1 MAELQKDRITRS
13 DFIGFGVLGG
23 IMGAVLT
30 IPPIAFVLGPIIK
43 VDILGQSDVAE
54 GWFEVGRLSEIP
66 ATEPKAFEVG
76 FPISQTYADEGV
88 QEESEGVE
96 NQEYKIDNAVWV
108 SWKSETSDGKGTQRP
123 SFAEEGGNLTQ
134 EQAREAEQQL
144 NVLSSSC
151 AHLGCPVRWIL
162 VEGHGEFLCPC
173 HGGIYDINGDYV
185 AGPPPR
191 GMYRFTHQVREDG
204 KLYIKHEFDG
214 GPGSSKGPQ
223 QPYVV

>member
-1 MAELQKDRITRS
+1 MTRS

-108 SWKSETSDGKGTQRP
+108 SWQSESHTGEGNQRP
-123 SFAEEGGNLTQ
+123 SFISDDTDSLTQ

-151 AHLGCPVRWIL
+151 AHLGCPVRWL
-162 VEGHGEFLCPC
+162 GDLQEFLCPC
-173 HGGIYDINGDYV
+173 HGGIYDINGEYI